1 MGYQVQK
8 LTSRDL
14 ANKDSEQRRLKRKIA
29 KEVDQLWVR
38 GAGSPRKG
46 WKGH

>member
-1 MGYQVQK
+1 MGYKVQK

-14 ANKDSEQRRLKRKIA
+14 ANKDSEQRRLKRQIA

-38 GAGSPRKG
+38 GAGPSRKG

>member
-1 MGYQVQK
+1 MGYKVQK
-8 LTSRDL
+8 LTNRDL
-14 ANKDSEQRRLKRKIA
+14 ANKDSEQRRRKRQIA
-29 KEVDQLWVR
+29 KEADQLWVR

>member
-1 MGYQVQK
+1 MPGRE
-8 LTSRDL
+8 LTI
-14 ANKDSEQRRLKRKIA
+14 QRRRKRQIA